1 MKILTAI
8 TIITS
13 IIAPMHAE
21 TLTPAIDLRSD
32 GNITPLGGSTKPR
45 LTWRIESETRGIV
58 AKAWQVLVA
67 SSGELLDAGKADL
80 WDSGKVAA
88 GRLPGM
94 VYSGKP
100 PAAGTRCHWKIR
112 WWAGDGEPSPWSE
125 PAIWEV
131 APAKPADWQGAVWID
146 DGRDNPADDADF
158 YKPDPAPL
166 MRREFEVTKPVTR
179 ARLHIAGLGL
189 SMPSIDGQPL
199 ADHAFDPPWTNFDKR
214 VLYRSHDVTDLLKEG
229 RHCLGIQLGNGWYNP
244 LPLRM
249 WSHRNI
255 RGSMPVGRPR
265 AIALLVMDHPDG
277 TTTTVTTGDGW
288 KTTQGPTLR
297 NSIYLGEERDARLEK
312 DGWDKPGFDESGWE
326 KVRITAAPLEPLQ
339 PLHMPPV
346 RAKGLLETKS
356 VSSPS
361 EGVHIIDFGQIF
373 TGIPEIKLSAPA
385 GTRITFRFGELL
397 HADGTLNP
405 MTSVAGQIKGFKDGT
420 KDPKGGPGAPEFA
433 WQQNVYIAKGGG
445 VEVFQP
451 RFTFQSFRYMEIT
464 GLPEAPAAA
473 DCRAFPLRTDV
484 PDAGTFSCSDHDLNR
499 IQEMCRKTFLA
510 NIMTVQ
516 SDCPHRERFGYGG
529 DIVATSTAYM
539 MNFDMAGFY
548 AKTVRDWGDAARPD
562 GRLTD
567 TAPFVGIDYCGVG
580 WAMVHPLLLEQL
592 HQHYGADDLL
602 EEQVPIAMKWL
613 DGVAATRKEG
623 LVTNGLGDH
632 ESLETGKG
640 PEFLTAMFIDATRRV
655 ARLAR
660 IIGKSDD
667 ATRYEAIADESATA
681 WAKAFLDKESGKVGV
696 ATQSAQTFALG
707 FGAASAAD
715 RKAVFGELVQNLM
728 APEDSPRLTTGIF
741 GTQMLL
747 DELSKNGRSD
757 LAFALADR
765 KTFPSWNWMLENGAT
780 TLWEHWEGS
789 DNTYSNNHP
798 MFGSISA
805 WFFRWLGGIQCAD
818 DAVAFD
824 RILIRPQ
831 VVEGLD
837 WVKSSH
843 KTVRGMVVSNWKVS
857 GKEREFEITIPI
869 GATATVELPTQPSDI
884 ITEGGKP
891 LTGHPE
897 IIQIEGESTK
907 HSLKLGSG
915 SYRFSVAP
923 GK

>member
-1 MKILTAI
+1 
-8 TIITS
+8 
-13 IIAPMHAE
+13 
-21 TLTPAIDLRSD
+21 
-32 GNITPLGGSTKPR
+32 
-45 LTWRIESETRGIV
+45 
-58 AKAWQVLVA
+58 
-67 SSGELLDAGKADL
+67 
-80 WDSGKVAA
+80 
-88 GRLPGM
+88 
-94 VYSGKP
+94 
-100 PAAGTRCHWKIR
+100 
-112 WWAGDGEPSPWSE
+112 
-125 PAIWEV
+125 
-131 APAKPADWQGAVWID
+131 
-146 DGRDNPADDADF
+146 
-158 YKPDPAPL
+158 
-166 MRREFEVTKPVTR
+166 MRREFEITKPITR

-199 ADHAFDPPWTNFDKR
+199 ADHVFDPPWTNFDKR
-214 VLYRSHDVTDLLKEG
+214 ILYRTHDVTAMLKEG
-229 RHCLGIQLGNGWYNP
+229 KHCLGIQLGNGWFNP

-255 RGSMPVGRPR
+255 RSSMPVGRPR

-277 TTTTVTTGDGW
+277 TSTTITTDEDW
-288 KTTQGPTLR
+288 KTTEGSTLR

-312 DGWDKPGFDESGWE
+312 DGWDKPGFDESDWE
-326 KVRITAAPLEPLQ
+326 KVRIANAPLEPLQ
-339 PLHMPPV
+339 PLHMPPA
-346 RAKGLLETKS
+346 RTKEMFAAKT

-361 EGVHIIDFGQIF
+361 KGIYIVDFGENF
-373 TGIPEIKLSAPA
+373 TGIPEVKIKAPA
-385 GTRITFRFGELL
+385 GTRITFRYGELL
-397 HADGTLNP
+397 HKDGTLNP
-405 MTSVAGQIKGFKDGT
+405 MTSVAGQIKGYKNGT

-445 VEVFQP
+445 EEIFRP
-451 RFTFQSFRYMEIT
+451 RFTFQSFRYMEII

-473 DCRAFPLRTDV
+473 DCQAFHLRTDV
-484 PDAGTFSCSDHDLNR
+484 SDAGSFSCSDDDLNR
-499 IQEMCRKTFLA
+499 IQEMCRRTFLA
-510 NIMTVQ
+510 NIVTVQ

-548 AKTVRDWGDAARPD
+548 AKTVRDWADAARPD

-592 HQHYGADDLL
+592 HQHYGADALL

-613 DGVAATRKEG
+613 DGVAASRKDG

-632 ESLETGKG
+632 ESLEKGAG
-640 PEFLTAMFIDATRRV
+640 PEFLTAMFIDAARRV
-655 ARLAR
+655 AQLAR
-660 IIGKSDD
+660 TIGKTDD
-667 ATRYEAIADESATA
+667 ATRYEAIADESAAT
-681 WAKAFLDKESGKVGV
+681 WAKAFLNKENGKVGV

-707 FGAASAAD
+707 YSAASAAD
-715 RKAVFGELVQNLM
+715 RGAVFEELVKNLM

-741 GTQMLL
+741 GTQILL

-789 DNTYSNNHP
+789 DNTFSNNHP

-805 WFFRWLGGIQCAD
+805 WFFNWLGGIQCAT

-831 VVEGLD
+831 IVGDLT

-843 KTVRGMVVSNWKVS
+843 ETVRGTITSNWKIS
-857 GKEREFEITIPI
+857 EKKRHFEITIPT
-869 GATATVELPTQPSDI
+869 GATASVELPAQPGDDV
-884 ITEGGKP
+884 TEGEKP
-891 LTGHPE
+891 LAEHPE
-897 IIQIEGESTK
+897 IKVTKSTAK
-907 HSLKLGSG
+907 LHRMELGSG
-915 SYRFSVAP
+915 TYNFTIENKP
-923 GK
+923 